1 MEPTPET
8 LEHLHHE
15 ALAIRCRAAITT
27 QLTALDRQLEE
38 IQSTRSPFAVFS
50 RKETKE
56 AFNRSLQSTEQDAAA
71 LRQCLVQLEQIE
83 ARIAPLL
90 HAGIAEFLWRASSDY
105 QQIMQS
111 VQAIDGWVDRVSN
124 LGEPLLAFSREL
136 RESRAAGPGA
146 AFLRA
151 LATARTYAQ
160 ILEVEHGKLAAVAR
174 QVDAVLALSSSPL
187 RLPELPEL
195 TRTTWVQR
203 VASLSAAI
211 AHTELTQVEAVM
223 RQFLAE
229 GVPAATA
236 TARACRE
243 ACEALAERFHLDY
256 WNQLRAFAQENWTE
270 ETSLEEA
277 LQKLTVRYVDA
288 DLVRRQH
295 EIQFDPFQINR

>member
-8 LEHLHHE
+8 LEHLRYE
-15 ALAIRCRAAITT
+15 ALAIRCRAAISE
-27 QLTALDRQLEE
+27 QLQALDRQLAE
-38 IQSTRSPFAVFS
+38 IQSTRSPFAVFA
-50 RKETKE
+50 RRETKE

-71 LRQCLVQLEQIE
+71 LRQCLVRLEQIE
-83 ARIAPLL
+83 ARITPLL

-111 VQAIDGWVDRVSN
+111 VQAIDGWVERLN
-124 LGEPLLAFSREL
+124 QLGEPLLAFAREL
-136 RESRAAGPGA
+136 RESRSAGTGA
-146 AFLRA
+146 PFLRA

-174 QVDAVLALSSSPL
+174 QVDGVLALSSSPL

-229 GVPAATA
+229 GVPAAAA
-236 TARACRE
+236 TARSCRA
-243 ACEALAERFHLDY
+243 ACEALAERFHTDY
-256 WNQLRAFAQENWTE
+256 WSQLRAFAQENWAE
-270 ETSLEEA
+270 EVSLDEA